1 VGCVATITSAQ
12 GFRSSGIGDHRHA
25 SAGHRRPGVQLLN
38 IDARRL
44 PARRRFANGTV
55 SGQDDKLIKRN
66 RRIVA
71 GGAVGNTVVQSEQM
85 TLAQFG
91 GLNYYG
97 LENT

>member
-1 VGCVATITSAQ
+1 MVCVATITSAQ
-12 GFRSSGIGDHRHA
+12 RFRSSGIGDHRHA

-55 SGQDDKLIKRN
+55 SGQDDKLLSLD

-71 GGAVGNTVVQSEQM
+71 GGAVGNTVVQSEEM
-85 TLAQFG
+85 TLVQFG
-91 GLNYYG
+91 ALNYYG
-97 LENT
+97 GKNT